1 MAISNLGNQII
12 LRPNNSLSPQ
22 DGLKVIL
29 ALTLVVLLV
38 SLGFMHMGAWLVL
51 PFAGLEVLAIAYAFY
66 TVYLHSA
73 DFESITI
80 ADDSVVI
87 EIRDYK
93 KLTTTVFQRYWAQVN
108 LRDVVNNRAD
118 AKSGIFISS
127 HGKEVEFGKKFIN
140 DEQRAL
146 LARELRQTIR
156 HIY

>member
-38 SLGFMHMGAWLVL
+38 SLGFMHIGAWLVL

-80 ADDSVVI
+80 AGDSVVI